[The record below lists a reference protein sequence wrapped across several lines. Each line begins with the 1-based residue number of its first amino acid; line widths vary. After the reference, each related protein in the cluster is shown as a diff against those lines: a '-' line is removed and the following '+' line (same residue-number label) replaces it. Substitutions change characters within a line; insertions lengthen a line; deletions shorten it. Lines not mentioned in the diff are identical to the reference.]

1 MIVANKKMLADT
13 KKTGT
18 KKREKAGK
26 DDILEYGAFDLF
38 KVLDIDGDG
47 RITRKEY
54 NAGFDIIDTDRNG
67 FLSKIEF
74 GMASAA
80 PFNLLDQ
87 DGNGQL
93 SRKEFKAGFALFDIH
108 GEGFITKEE
117 FNGHLDLFKF
127 LDDGGRISR
136 DECCISRKEY
146 NAGFDKIDADRKG
159 FVTREEFGMSS
170 AAPFNLL
177 DQDGDGQICLKEW
190 KAGGWVGGWVSG
202 WVGGAGRW
210 VDGCGWVICFR
221 NVWRQGMQAVIF
233 LETIQNISS
242 RL

>member
-1 MIVANKKMLADT
+1 MLVANKKILADT

-18 KKREKAGK
+18 KKREKTGK

-67 FLSKIEF
+67 FLSKNEF
-74 GMASAA
+74 GMSSAA

-93 SRKEFKAGFALFDIH
+93 SRKEFKAGFDLLDIH

-117 FNGHLDLFKF
+117 FNGHIDLFKF
-127 LDDGGRISR
+127 LDDEGRPLMEQQQAGLLLVSLNEAWHMGKRDARYTPPPLAIKKRKKSFTTIVNLSARAPTVNFGVFGGQPSAPMLRARLWRPRCRSQ
-136 DECCISRKEY
+136 
-146 NAGFDKIDADRKG
+146 
-159 FVTREEFGMSS
+159 SS
-170 AAPFNLL
+170 
-177 DQDGDGQICLKEW
+177 
-190 KAGGWVGGWVSG
+190 S
-202 WVGGAGRW
+202 
-210 VDGCGWVICFR
+210 
-221 NVWRQGMQAVIF
+221 
-233 LETIQNISS
+233 
-242 RL
+242 

>member
-74 GMASAA
+74 GMSSAA

-87 DGNGQL
+87 DRDGQL
-93 SRKEFKAGFALFDIH
+93 SRKEFKLGFDLFDIH

-117 FNGHLDLFKF
+117 WIKILHLPVHHSFSVTSLTLHSHVFNSAANKHTLRFP
-127 LDDGGRISR
+127 
-136 DECCISRKEY
+136 
-146 NAGFDKIDADRKG
+146 AGLVHRAPKNHDRTFIQVRSSG
-159 FVTREEFGMSS
+159 FVLPST
-170 AAPFNLL
+170 NLH
-177 DQDGDGQICLKEW
+177 CL
-190 KAGGWVGGWVSG
+190 S
-202 WVGGAGRW
+202 
-210 VDGCGWVICFR
+210 
-221 NVWRQGMQAVIF
+221 
-233 LETIQNISS
+233 
-242 RL
+242 